1 LLLIGEGRE
10 LRTEVLQDGTDAGR
24 DLTAELRDVRERSRS
39 ERGEVSRDEA
49 LERSVL
55 ARPRPVPYPVA
66 RRDVW
71 VIGVAV
77 VPAAG
82 RRGGDEVRVRAD
94 ESPDQPVVRS
104 AERADRLRDVRDD
117 VVFLSRRARVR
128 RGQPRNDLRVDAAA
142 DLQAVPRAALEILRR
157 DRERVEVAGRDEM
170 QRPAHEARAHDGAL
184 LLDRLPQG
192 LALEVPDPRP

>member
-1 LLLIGEGRE
+1 MCSS
-10 LRTEVLQDGTDAGR
+10 
-24 DLTAELRDVRERSRS
+24 DLS

-128 RGQPRNDLRVDAAA
+128 RGQPRNDLRVDAAILGHDSA
-142 DLQAVPRAALEILRR
+142 ERTRILPAEYKKKVIFSAEVWQTFLVDGFVSGRYRLSATKKEAIVALEPFKPLKKA
-157 DRERVEVAGRDEM
+157 DKAFLMEEGERL
-170 QRPAHEARAHDGAL
+170 ARFYY
-184 LLDRLPQG
+184 
-192 LALEVPDPRP
+192 PDARIHGVSA